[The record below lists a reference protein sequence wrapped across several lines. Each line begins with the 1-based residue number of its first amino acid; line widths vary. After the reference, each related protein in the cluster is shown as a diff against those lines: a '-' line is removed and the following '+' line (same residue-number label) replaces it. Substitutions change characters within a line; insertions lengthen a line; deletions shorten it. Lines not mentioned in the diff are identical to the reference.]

1 MPSSAAWYTT
11 PYYQPVNMNLHP
23 YQTFPIEILCEIF
36 LQSLSSSPFDDHEPQ
51 ENGDI
56 IMSYPSSRMTTPFTL
71 SGVCRFWREIVRRDP
86 RLWSSVYLVATPNKA
101 EQQAHLLEDWLSLT
115 GTSSL
120 TIEIDCSHDENEHWY
135 PDDTERASPLL
146 RAILE
151 YSSQIVTFR
160 TRLPPS
166 CLHIPTNS
174 PDPLFT
180 DLSSL
185 SIVPL
190 DGGNEEDE
198 GTNDIGLFQEAFKLR
213 QVVVQEIV
221 FEQLTIPWENL
232 TKVTTMIM
240 YMEDCIKILRAA
252 SERVEDCSFEGILC
266 SEHNIAPI
274 PIILP
279 RLNRLRLEF
288 TDIDSSQDLI
298 TQIITA
304 PELKFLE
311 YLSQH
316 NQPFPVND
324 FVSCTERSGCAL
336 TTLIISR
343 AHMTVDDLRNCLGRV
358 ALSVEHLLLDLT
370 SDEGDHITMLAPS
383 RQVVARSFPRLQT
396 CLLKG
401 PTTLIHSPFEV
412 AYLS

>member
-1 MPSSAAWYTT
+1 MPSSAVWYTT
-11 PYYQPVNMNLHP
+11 PYYQPVNMNLHS
-23 YQTFPIEILCEIF
+23 YQTLPDEILCEIF
-36 LQSLSSSPFDDHEPQ
+36 LRSLSSSPFDDHESQ
-51 ENGDI
+51 EDGDI

-71 SGVCRFWREIVRRDP
+71 SAVCPLWREIVRRDP

-101 EQQAHLLEDWLSLT
+101 EQQAHLLEYWLSLT

-120 TIEIDCSHDENEHWY
+120 TIEIDCSHDENEHWN
-135 PDDTERASPLL
+135 PDDPERVSPLL

-151 YSSQIVTFR
+151 HSSRIVAFR

-180 DLSSL
+180 NLNSL
-185 SIVPL
+185 SVVPL

-213 QVVVQEIV
+213 QVVVREIV

-232 TKVTTMIM
+232 TKVTTMSV
-240 YMEDCIKILRAA
+240 YMEDCIKILRAT

-266 SEHNIAPI
+266 SEHNIEPI

-288 TDIDSSQDLI
+288 TEIDASLDLI

-304 PELKFLE
+304 PELKTLE
-311 YLSQH
+311 YLTQD
-316 NQPFPVND
+316 NDDFPVDD
-324 FVSCTERSGCAL
+324 FVSCIQRSQCRL
-336 TTLIISR
+336 TTLAIIR
-343 AHMTVDDLRNCLGRV
+343 PCMTVGELQICLGQV
-358 ALSVEHLLLDLT
+358 ALSVEYLVLDLT
-370 SDEGDHITMLAPS
+370 SDVGDPFFTTDTTP
-383 RQVVARSFPRLQT
+383 QVLVPSFPRLGRFT
-396 CLLKG
+396 FKG
-401 PTTLIHSPFEV
+401 PTSIIHSFVEL